1 MVCMIFQKLCMFKLQ
16 KSAVKHSTFPS
27 FCSSVDY
34 NDGVNADMFAMHTL
48 GLDTLMI
55 NHKIKYFIK
64 HSVMKVFGV

>member
-1 MVCMIFQKLCMFKLQ
+1 
-16 KSAVKHSTFPS
+16 
-27 FCSSVDY
+27 
-34 NDGVNADMFAMHTL
+34 MHTL